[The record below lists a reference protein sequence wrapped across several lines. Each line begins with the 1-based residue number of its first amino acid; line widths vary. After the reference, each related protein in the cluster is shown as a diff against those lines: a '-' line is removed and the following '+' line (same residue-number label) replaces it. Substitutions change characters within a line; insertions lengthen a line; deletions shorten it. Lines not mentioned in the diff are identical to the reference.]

1 MDEQNS
7 GFILCDI
14 SFNGQLVADVKLPRA
29 CSMGNIVQGLWLDDN
44 FRKTGLQYLKA
55 KDEKAAQ
62 KTGGEKSTPLKSFG
76 GIDRSILRAYVA
88 IRIMPAWKWLEFKDF
103 IVDFEN
109 KKDCYTVGD
118 VLGTLCTGLHKPV
131 LRIVPKSENE
141 ADDQEVKNI
150 VNELLKTRSLATLAA
165 AECPLSN
172 GMLSLIA
179 QGKYTSTISHDR
191 CQAFVHWLRR
201 QDLTNNGLRNSEQ
214 RVETPKPDVPV
225 VSTPQPSKNF
235 KPRITFSQ
243 NETDNLTEW
252 FNEDERPSRE
262 VMQQYTEILNIPRQ
276 MASIRLLTQES
287 IYFWFKNK
295 RSKKRKEDSSLL
307 EPWEMSESGGTPQ
320 VTMAIGDTPQATG
333 DTPTS
338 ATTSQL
344 AKSSTPQVAMATRE
358 NGGASIAMAIT
369 EESSDEVRMPI
380 NGLATMLARYT
391 PQDRQPR
398 KIPKSRITFDP
409 QTELSSL
416 NKWFNDNERPDKEII
431 EEYTNILNEAR
442 SQKSKRMLTSDS
454 IAMWFKNKRAKRR
467 RSEESFVGE
476 NSGQQQVVEA
486 NEGNKNEAGAT
497 AGMDTTTVTDGT
509 TSITPATIEVTVSSV
524 TASGAASDQMETD
537 GEDHERNIFSAGLVA
552 VKTATI

>member
-1 MDEQNS
+1 
-7 GFILCDI
+7 
-14 SFNGQLVADVKLPRA
+14 
-29 CSMGNIVQGLWLDDN
+29 
-44 FRKTGLQYLKA
+44 
-55 KDEKAAQ
+55 
-62 KTGGEKSTPLKSFG
+62 
-76 GIDRSILRAYVA
+76 
-88 IRIMPAWKWLEFKDF
+88 
-103 IVDFEN
+103 
-109 KKDCYTVGD
+109 
-118 VLGTLCTGLHKPV
+118 
-131 LRIVPKSENE
+131 
-141 ADDQEVKNI
+141 
-150 VNELLKTRSLATLAA
+150 
-165 AECPLSN
+165 
-172 GMLSLIA
+172 MLSLIA

-201 QDLTNNGLRNSEQ
+201 QDLKNNGLRNSEQ
-214 RVETPKPDVPV
+214 RVETPKPDVPALPA
-225 VSTPQPSKNF
+225 PQPSKNF

-276 MASIRLLTQES
+276 MASIRLLTTES

-320 VTMAIGDTPQATG
+320 VTMALQLQHTPQTTG
-333 DTPTS
+333 DTPAS

-344 AKSSTPQVAMATRE
+344 AMGSTPQVAMATRE

-369 EESSDEVRMPI
+369 EESSGEVRMPI

-416 NKWFNDNERPDKEII
+416 DKWFNDNERPDREII

-467 RSEESFVGE
+467 RSEESFVSE

-486 NEGNKNEAGAT
+486 NEGNKNEETTDGT
-497 AGMDTTTVTDGT
+497 AGMDTTTVADGT

-524 TASGAASDQMETD
+524 TASGGAASDQMETD
-537 GEDHERNIFSAGLVA
+537 GEDHERNVFSAGLVA
-552 VKTATI
+552 VKTATM